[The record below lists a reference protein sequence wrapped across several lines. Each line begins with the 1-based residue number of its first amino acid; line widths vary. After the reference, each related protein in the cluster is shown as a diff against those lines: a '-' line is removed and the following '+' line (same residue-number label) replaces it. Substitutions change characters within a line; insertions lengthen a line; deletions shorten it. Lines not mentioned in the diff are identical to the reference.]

1 VPNSLFGNSAV
12 RLGRRRALCLLP
24 VDRRVAIGALGD
36 HPCFADEDDDT
47 LAGKLLREMLAA
59 GVSRWHPDPMK
70 ALADAKQKRTRRTI
84 ERAEQRLALARRK
97 QNEVLADG
105 GRHLLSRLANGARH
119 LPSRLANGACHLP
132 SRAALSTCDFPS
144 GPAIAATP
152 AQWRNPLLGV
162 EL

>member
-1 VPNSLFGNSAV
+1 MQNRSE
-12 RLGRRRALCLLP
+12 
-24 VDRRVAIGALGD
+24 
-36 HPCFADEDDDT
+36 FA
-47 LAGKLLREMLAA
+47 AA
-59 GVSRWHPDPMK
+59 
-70 ALADAKQKRTRRTI
+70 I
-84 ERAEQRLALARRK
+84 ERAEQRLALTRRK

-152 AQWRNPLLGV
+152 VEEPTVGRGV
-162 EL
+162 IGTLVA